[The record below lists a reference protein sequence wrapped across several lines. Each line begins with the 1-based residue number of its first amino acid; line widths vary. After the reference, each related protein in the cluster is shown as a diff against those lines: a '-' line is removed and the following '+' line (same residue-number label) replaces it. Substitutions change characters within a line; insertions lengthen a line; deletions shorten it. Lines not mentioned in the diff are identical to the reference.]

1 MKRTILTIVA
11 SAALLTGCAA
21 QPAPTQ
27 PTPAPPVVAA
37 ADTCAQV
44 GNVLTVLFNA
54 SISNSE
60 LRSTDQEL
68 DGALA
73 LADSML
79 DYVTSEPS
87 SDFEAIVLRLRE
99 VDSQDYALAA
109 VDNGSEEWSDAIED
123 LNDACSSAG
132 AELAV
137 SAWTGG

>member
-1 MKRTILTIVA
+1 MNRTVIVLVA

-21 QPAPTQ
+21 QPAPA
-27 PTPAPPVVAA
+27 PTVVSA

-54 SISNSE
+54 SISYSE
-60 LRSTDQEL
+60 ERSTEQEL
-68 DGALA
+68 NGALA

-87 SDFEAIVLRLRE
+87 SDFEAIVLRLRA

-109 VDNGSEEWSDAIED
+109 SDNGSEEWSDAVSD
-123 LNDACSSAG
+123 LG
-132 AELAV
+132 AECTAEGTELAV